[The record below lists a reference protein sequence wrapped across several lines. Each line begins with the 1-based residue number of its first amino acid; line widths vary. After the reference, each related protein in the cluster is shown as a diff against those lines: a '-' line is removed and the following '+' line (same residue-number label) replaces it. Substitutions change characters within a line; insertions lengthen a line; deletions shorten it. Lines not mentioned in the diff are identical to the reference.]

1 MTDQN
6 TTPVINVGNTSHVA
20 SIGNTATV
28 TSVGNTADVTSVG
41 NTADVTS
48 VGNTADVTSVGG
60 FIATNTVIDPTTD
73 ATLNVTKLSTT
84 DIDKVINAWS
94 ADIDKAKHADG
105 YTPVFNNTV
114 RTIIYIIALVASVA
128 GLGLM
133 SFGHAD
139 IGGFISTAA
148 GIIAGGFGVAYN
160 PLRQN

>member
-1 MTDQN
+1 MGHPTRRSLEVTKEGIMTDQN
-6 TTPVINVGNTSHVA
+6 ANTADVTKLS
-20 SIGNTATV
+20 NTATV
-28 TSVGNTADVTSVG
+28 TSVGD
-41 NTADVTS
+41 
-48 VGNTADVTSVGG
+48 
-60 FIATNTVIDPTTD
+60 FIATNTALDPTTS
-73 ATLNVTKLSTT
+73 TTPNVTKLSNT
-84 DIDKVINAWS
+84 DIDKVLNAWS
-94 ADIDKAKHADG
+94 EDVDKAKHTDG

-114 RTIIYIIALVASVA
+114 RTIIYITALIASVA

>member
-1 MTDQN
+1 MTYQN
-6 TTPVINVGNTSHVA
+6 TNTVA
-20 SIGNTATV
+20 TADVTRLSNIATV

-41 NTADVTS
+41 GVA
-48 VGNTADVTSVGG
+48 
-60 FIATNTVIDPTTD
+60 ATNTVIDPTTD

-84 DIDKVINAWS
+84 DINKVLNAWS
-94 ADIDKAKHADG
+94 ADIDKTKHADG
-105 YTPVFNNTV
+105 YTPVFSDTV

>member
-6 TTPVINVGNTSHVA
+6 TTTVDTADVTRLS
-20 SIGNTATV
+20 NTATV
-28 TSVGNTADVTSVG
+28 TSVGGS
-41 NTADVTS
+41 
-48 VGNTADVTSVGG
+48 
-60 FIATNTVIDPTTD
+60 IATNTVIDPTTD
-73 ATLNVTKLSTT
+73 TTPNVTELSQT
-84 DIDKVINAWS
+84 DIDKVLNAWS
-94 ADIDKAKHADG
+94 ADVDKAKHEDG
-105 YTPVFNNTV
+105 YTPIFSDTV
-114 RTIIYIIALVASVA
+114 RTIIYIIALTASVA

>member
-6 TTPVINVGNTSHVA
+6 T
-20 SIGNTATV
+20 NTADM
-28 TSVGNTADVTSVG
+28 TSVGNTTGVTSVDG
-41 NTADVTS
+41 FITTNTATE
-48 VGNTADVTSVGG
+48 
-60 FIATNTVIDPTTD
+60 PTTS
-73 ATLNVTKLSTT
+73 TTPNVTKLSNT
-84 DIDKVINAWS
+84 DIDKVLNAWS
-94 ADIDKAKHADG
+94 ADIDKAKHTDG

-114 RTIIYIIALVASVA
+114 RTIIYIIALIASVT

-139 IGGFISTAA
+139 IGGLVSTAA

>member
-1 MTDQN
+1 MTNRN

-48 VGNTADVTSVGG
+48 VGG
-60 FIATNTVIDPTTD
+60 FIATNTAINPTTD
-73 ATLNVTKLSTT
+73 ATPNVTKLSNT
-84 DIDKVINAWS
+84 DLDKVINAWS
-94 ADIDKAKHADG
+94 ADIDKTKHADG

-114 RTIIYIIALVASVA
+114 RTIIYIIALIASVA

>member
-6 TTPVINVGNTSHVA
+6 TNTVDVTRLS
-20 SIGNTATV
+20 NTATV
-28 TSVGNTADVTSVG
+28 TSVGD
-41 NTADVTS
+41 
-48 VGNTADVTSVGG
+48 
-60 FIATNTVIDPTTD
+60 FIATNTAANPTTS
-73 ATLNVTKLSTT
+73 TTPNVTKLSNT

-94 ADIDKAKHADG
+94 EDVDKAKHTDG

-114 RTIIYIIALVASVA
+114 RTIIYIIALIASVT

-139 IGGFISTAA
+139 IGGFVSTAA